1 MHSGDAIMLIVPA
14 ADNLTVEAKV
24 NPQDINQLQVGQK
37 ATLRFTSFN
46 QQSTPEVDGTV
57 SRISADISTDQRT
70 GIGYYTIRIAMSAE
84 QVARL
89 GEVKLVP
96 GMPVEAF
103 IQTGDRTV
111 VSYLVKPIADHFER
125 AFREK

>member
-24 NPQDINQLQVGQK
+24 NPQDINPASGRPEGDFALHLVQPAKHAGNRRHGI
-37 ATLRFTSFN
+37 AHLRRHH
-46 QQSTPEVDGTV
+46 G
-57 SRISADISTDQRT
+57 RSAH
-70 GIGYYTIRIAMSAE
+70 YYTISIAMSAE
-84 QVARL
+84 QVARR